1 MAEVEQQSYRQNL
14 DCVDMRDSVVCDDY
28 GMTVTSLVRG
38 LKDDEFGLLDED
50 AEPLDREPRMNIVYC
65 GLQNVKDSSWVIGT

>member
-1 MAEVEQQSYRQNL
+1 
-14 DCVDMRDSVVCDDY
+14 MRDSVVCDDY

-65 GLQNVKDSSWVIGT
+65 GL